1 MINWEG
7 NFAKL
12 SLGDKYQ
19 TLASALLRK
28 YLGLNQGWAGQPFL
42 PRGKAGQGKKTRGG
56 GAKERV
62 NKELLSGFLE
72 VFFVKGN
79 FSKRYLFYFATPVP
93 CSKNI
98 SKGMAG
104 QGRVDWAR
112 KDGVEHGRGGSA
124 YSSKQWRC
132 VHP

>member
-28 YLGLNQGWAGQPFL
+28 YLGLNQGWTGQPFL
-42 PRGKAGQGKKTRGG
+42 SRGKAGQGRKKREV

-62 NKELLSGFLE
+62 NKELLNEFLE

-79 FSKRYLFYFATPVP
+79 FSKRYLFYFAKPVP
-93 CSKNI
+93 FSKSI
-98 SKGMAG
+98 SKGRAG
-104 QGRVDWAR
+104 QGRVEGAR

>member
-1 MINWEG
+1 MKKGLHNNMIREALKKWYFLGIIPKPVEPVEDMYIRARCNLINCEG

-56 GAKERV
+56 GKRACKQRV
-62 NKELLSGFLE
+62 
-72 VFFVKGN
+72 
-79 FSKRYLFYFATPVP
+79 T
-93 CSKNI
+93 
-98 SKGMAG
+98 
-104 QGRVDWAR
+104 Q
-112 KDGVEHGRGGSA
+112 
-124 YSSKQWRC
+124 
-132 VHP
+132 